1 MMKSVGIGF
10 SLCAW
15 FLLGAS
21 CGDNAARSSF
31 HVSGTISGLTAAGL
45 VIENNGGDDDT
56 IAIDTTSFQFP
67 TEIELGGGYL
77 VTVLTQPT
85 GLQCTV
91 TNGSGTDITADV
103 INVAITCAA
112 PAVTFSVT
120 PSGTDVSITPDSA
133 QVVASGASQ
142 AFTVTPDDGFTL
154 SNAVGGT
161 CAAGSW
167 NDNVYTTGAITADCT
182 VIFSA
187 TQATFTVTPSADNN
201 LMVEPFQP
209 QAVADG
215 STQAFTLFANVG
227 YSVSQIVGGTC
238 PAGSWNDNVY
248 TTGAITADCSVS
260 FTATLDNFTVT
271 PSGDDNE
278 SISPNTP
285 QTVGYSNTQ
294 SFTVTPNTDFEVTLD
309 VGGTCP
315 SGSWLD
321 SIYTTGAIIADCS
334 VSFAATSIATTI
346 SASVA
351 SLTLATSGTAR
362 TITITNTGSSRT
374 NGLQAEFPTFPSGTT
389 ADFGTCTG
397 DLDPTET
404 CTITV
409 TPGSTTS
416 ATPLTIT
423 VGGSNTNVVD
433 LQVGVV
439 TFGSIYQGGYI
450 FAIDDTTDSGS
461 SIGGSIV
468 ALDDNGTV
476 AWGTQGT
483 VTNASSLTDGATN
496 TATIISTLGNGTY
509 AAALCSGFSIDD
521 SGNSP
526 CSSGTCYSS
535 WYLPSICEMSN
546 NASDANCATGTPN
559 IFDNVGFLIGGCVGS
574 ECLIGKTYWSSTEN
588 SGNPGNDALAE
599 SYQPVDQDFLASAIK
614 SSQIDVR
621 CARALTP

>member
-161 CAAGSW
+161 CA
-167 NDNVYTTGAITADCT
+167 
-182 VIFSA
+182 
-187 TQATFTVTPSADNN
+187 
-201 LMVEPFQP
+201 
-209 QAVADG
+209 
-215 STQAFTLFANVG
+215 
-227 YSVSQIVGGTC
+227 
-238 PAGSWNDNVY
+238 AGSWNDNVY

-535 WYLPSICEMSN
+535 WYLPSICVMSN